1 MAVPLKPP
9 HMSAKPQTKKPNM
22 PSAYTMKFIDIV
34 CAAFLARIRPVSTSA
49 KPACMKM
56 TRKPATSTQTKLIEK

>member
-1 MAVPLKPP
+1 V
-9 HMSAKPQTKKPNM
+9 KKNPNM
-22 PSAYTMKFIDIV
+22 PSAYTQKFIENV
-34 CAAFLARIRPVSTSA
+34 CAAFLARMSPVSTRA